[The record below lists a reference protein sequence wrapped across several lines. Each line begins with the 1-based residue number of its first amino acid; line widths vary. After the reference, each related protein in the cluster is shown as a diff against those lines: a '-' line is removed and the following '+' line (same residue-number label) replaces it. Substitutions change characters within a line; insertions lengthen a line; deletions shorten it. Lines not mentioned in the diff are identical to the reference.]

1 MNAAEYQATASE
13 RDIQKAIVQEL
24 RLRGYIVMET
34 GQWRADRAG
43 NSKGLPDVIFT
54 RQGWGNRWSC
64 IEVKTAKGRV
74 RKEQQE
80 LVYLGVVHI
89 ARSVEDARRIIEEVG
104 ECSE

>member
-1 MNAAEYQATASE
+1 MTAAEYQSTATE
-13 RDIQKAIVQEL
+13 KQIQQAIVEEL

-43 NSKGLPDVIFT
+43 NTKGLADVYFARPGRNSWTAMEI
-54 RQGWGNRWSC
+54 
-64 IEVKTAKGRV
+64 KTAKGKI

-80 LVYLGVVHI
+80 LVERGVVHI

-104 ECSE
+104 K